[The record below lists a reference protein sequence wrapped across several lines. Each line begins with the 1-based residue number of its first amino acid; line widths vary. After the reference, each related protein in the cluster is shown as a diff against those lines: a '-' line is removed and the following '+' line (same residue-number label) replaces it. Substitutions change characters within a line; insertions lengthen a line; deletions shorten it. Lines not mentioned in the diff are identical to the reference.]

1 MKVII
6 DNREPE
12 ELIAYVKNLAETSKY
27 MNIETANLDIGDIW
41 IYKDDKDITKPDIIL
56 ERKSIS
62 DLIASLK
69 DGRYN
74 EQSFRLDKF
83 PIHNHN
89 IFYIIEGSIER
100 LSNPTIKQTIY
111 SSMFTLSHFKGFSVL
126 NTQNVKQTGE
136 IIFRFS
142 DKLLRENKKQS
153 YYTAIQESTQV
164 PAISQKVPKETQN
177 QESQNQ
183 ESQNQESQNQEPPQ
197 YSSAIKASKKSN
209 ITQDNILE
217 IMLMQIP
224 SVSANVAQM
233 IGLQFKNMKQLI
245 HNLEKDKNCLNGILI
260 NGKRKIAKST
270 INNIITFV
278 LNDKFEIEVLT

>member
-1 MKVII
+1 
-6 DNREPE
+6 
-12 ELIAYVKNLAETSKY
+12 L
-27 MNIETANLDIGDIW
+27 NI
-41 IYKDDKDITKPDIIL
+41 
-56 ERKSIS
+56 
-62 DLIASLK
+62 
-69 DGRYN
+69 
-74 EQSFRLDKF
+74 
-83 PIHNHN
+83 
-89 IFYIIEGSIER
+89 
-100 LSNPTIKQTIY
+100 
-111 SSMFTLSHFKGFSVL
+111 
-126 NTQNVKQTGE
+126 QNVKQTGE

-153 YYTAIQESTQV
+153 YYTAIQASTQA
-164 PAISQKVPKETQN
+164 PAIPQEVPKETQN
-177 QESQNQ
+177 QETQNQ
-183 ESQNQESQNQEPPQ
+183 ETQNQELPQ
-197 YSSAIKASKKSN
+197 YSSVIKASKKSN

-224 SVSANVAQM
+224 SVSANVAQL

>member
-12 ELIAYVKNLAETSKY
+12 ELIAYVKNLAETSKSKNLH
-27 MNIETANLDIGDIW
+27 MNVETANLDIGDIW
-41 IYKDDKDITKPDIIL
+41 IYKDDKDATKPDIIL

-100 LSNPTIKQTIY
+100 LSNPTIKQTVY

-153 YYTAIQESTQV
+153 YYTAIQASTQA
-164 PAISQKVPKETQN
+164 PAIPQEVPKETQN
-177 QESQNQ
+177 QETQNQ
-183 ESQNQESQNQEPPQ
+183 ELPQ
-197 YSSAIKASKKSN
+197 YSSVIKASKKSN

-224 SVSANVAQM
+224 SVSANVAQL